1 MKQTGSAKMRA
12 PELTPDELAYKPAEE
27 YTDPDTN
34 ETIVVIP
41 AEYAAGVSKI
51 LDSWDEMVGR
61 TINDR
66 KGELRER
73 FYLSTRRGHQESV
86 VAFSLRYR
94 TLVGEMRAEGIT
106 IDDAETAW
114 LYKQKLGLNEMQKQM
129 LEMTLGT
136 STEVNTDCERE
147 AVRLFKRIYL
157 GQSVDGGNSQPGGH
171 RLHGL
176 TSSAFSKFRRSL
188 PSVSSSMTSSRTRK

>member
-1 MKQTGSAKMRA
+1 
-12 PELTPDELAYKPAEE
+12 
-27 YTDPDTN
+27 
-34 ETIVVIP
+34 
-41 AEYAAGVSKI
+41 
-51 LDSWDEMVGR
+51 
-61 TINDR
+61 
-66 KGELRER
+66 
-73 FYLSTRRGHQESV
+73 
-86 VAFSLRYR
+86 
-94 TLVGEMRAEGIT
+94 MRAEGIT